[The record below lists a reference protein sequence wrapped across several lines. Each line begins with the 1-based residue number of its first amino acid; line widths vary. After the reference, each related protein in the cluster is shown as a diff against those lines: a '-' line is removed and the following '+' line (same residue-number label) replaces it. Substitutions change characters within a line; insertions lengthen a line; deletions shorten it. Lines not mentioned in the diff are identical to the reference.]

1 MKVYKFLMSL
11 SCYCL
16 CLATCAVDND
26 KPLENWTAE
35 EVRRVVV
42 RGAGIDYG
50 ALDEVLSFVG
60 RVKALNGASRLK
72 LEANIC
78 EIILALPAPEHECQ
92 FDFVLALKNRRSL
105 FAEMSDFSF
114 WRTNRVA
121 MLQLA
126 DCIGMYCNIETNAF
140 RREIQEAY
148 ELDKV
153 EWDREAERHERE
165 GSIFVV
171 KPGRNMT
178 RVHTKFRIA
187 KSWNPCVSSWRNA
200 VLDIYSKHVLGYID
214 VISENERGL
223 FVDEFTRRAKLTQE
237 EKRQLFGSLPEKTEG
252 VVDGSTTNFFCTTPQ
267 TFRIIAALGTDPFQP
282 DTDGDGMDDGWEARY
297 GFDPTTHND
306 NTVRTDDDAD
316 ADSDGDGLTNAE
328 ECAWGTDPGEPDSD
342 NDGVTDNAEIAQNSD
357 PADPS
362 DMGKPNSR
370 TPVQFF
376 FGDHSTSHSEK
387 YRFTVS
393 PVPIAGEANPP
404 RTFSWVNANY
414 GECETRTAMLTPGHS
429 YEVRLAHASTN
440 RSQGPDY
447 DYTLN
452 AVNVPQSVIV
462 SDPDNLLGVHS
473 SSSTFT
479 GEGLVAILT
488 AYKVDVAICS
498 PDDSSW
504 PELDVSRVLL
514 DDEELRIKVTV
525 TPQMASLAACR
536 QKFGDSITV
545 KTSGT
550 CPQGVAVSL
559 DDAQFSNGD
568 GKSDIRISR
577 SFPQLKQL
585 GLLPSQDDDG
595 IDEMAWIDMGNA
607 DPSQSSNLTDSEAF
621 ATIGYQ
627 FRGKATG
634 DTTKTL
640 ESSPPNTSP
649 SDSFFK
655 AAGCEIVLLAY
666 GGSASEKR
674 QIMNQCDV
682 FYYSGHGHHD
692 SNDLAGGVTPAMAQG
707 RWNKDLK
714 VAVISGCSVLDI
726 NDYNGHYGGSA
737 HTASPG
743 RVWEAVG
750 PPVFL
755 GYNYS
760 APGDAGGAPARII
773 QAWIANRS
781 SMGNANAWMKAN
793 ADNRAWNACAIVKGQ
808 KYVYFKSSLKG
819 LFKTQVEV
827 SKESW

>member
-50 ALDEVLSFVG
+50 ALDEALSFVG

-267 TFRIIAALGTDPFQP
+267 TFRIIAALGTDPFQT
-282 DTDGDGMDDGWEARY
+282 DTDGDGVVDGTE
-297 GFDPTTHND
+297 T
-306 NTVRTDDDAD
+306 
-316 ADSDGDGLTNAE
+316 
-328 ECAWGTDPGEPDSD
+328 
-342 NDGVTDNAEIAQNSD
+342 AQGSD
-357 PADPS
+357 PADAT
-362 DMGKPNSR
+362 DEGKPNSR
-370 TPVQFF
+370 IHMTFF

-387 YRFTVS
+387 YQLAIM
-393 PVPIAGEANPP
+393 PVPGSGAGALP
-404 RTFSWVNANY
+404 RSFAWVNANY
-414 GECETRTAMLTPGHS
+414 GECEMRA
-429 YEVRLAHASTN
+429 A
-440 RSQGPDY
+440 
-447 DYTLN
+447 
-452 AVNVPQSVIV
+452 AVK
-462 SDPDNLLGVHS
+462 G
-473 SSSTFT
+473 
-479 GEGLVAILT
+479 
-488 AYKVDVAICS
+488 
-498 PDDSSW
+498 W
-504 PELDVSRVLL
+504 
-514 DDEELRIKVTV
+514 
-525 TPQMASLAACR
+525 
-536 QKFGDSITV
+536 
-545 KTSGT
+545 
-550 CPQGVAVSL
+550 
-559 DDAQFSNGD
+559 
-568 GKSDIRISR
+568 
-577 SFPQLKQL
+577 
-585 GLLPSQDDDG
+585 
-595 IDEMAWIDMGNA
+595 
-607 DPSQSSNLTDSEAF
+607 
-621 ATIGYQ
+621 
-627 FRGKATG
+627 
-634 DTTKTL
+634 
-640 ESSPPNTSP
+640 
-649 SDSFFK
+649 
-655 AAGCEIVLLAY
+655 
-666 GGSASEKR
+666 
-674 QIMNQCDV
+674 
-682 FYYSGHGHHD
+682 
-692 SNDLAGGVTPAMAQG
+692 
-707 RWNKDLK
+707 
-714 VAVISGCSVLDI
+714 
-726 NDYNGHYGGSA
+726 
-737 HTASPG
+737 
-743 RVWEAVG
+743 RVW
-750 PPVFL
+750 
-755 GYNYS
+755 
-760 APGDAGGAPARII
+760 
-773 QAWIANRS
+773 
-781 SMGNANAWMKAN
+781 
-793 ADNRAWNACAIVKGQ
+793 
-808 KYVYFKSSLKG
+808 
-819 LFKTQVEV
+819 
-827 SKESW
+827 